1 MQLRLPGVD
10 PPQQVNAA
18 ADRIEPAFWV
28 RQICVV
34 DELKAGAE
42 HVVRNV
48 ELRRGFN
55 IIWAPTRQ
63 PAEGNALFQSGV
75 AGHTA
80 GKSTLCRL
88 IRYILGEHS
97 FATDKTRKRIRE
109 KFPNGWV
116 VAELVVAG
124 ASWMVARPFGVG
136 AHPFSIT
143 EGTLEQALDGG
154 ARLPY
159 QAFLDAIAIATVG
172 GLPSRVFPSSDEP
185 VRWEHILPWLSRD
198 QECRFADFLE
208 WRHSSSG
215 ADAPSLSVEDRQFVL
230 RSVLGLITDEERQEQ
245 QTNAALLTKRR
256 EAAEQQPL
264 LSHQAGVDHGRVSAL
279 LGVELDPPGSG
290 FFGTQARAELERRTV
305 DLKGRISVSTSSD
318 RRADLQVT
326 LEQAIAIEANARR
339 DVEDTEMRLTA
350 ERSAVDQLTARAAG
364 DEQTALLAELPP
376 PSGFCSVPMSLA
388 RERDCP
394 LAVSRPIDFAARRSE
409 RTAAQ
414 ELVDH
419 KKIVASLEV
428 VAESKRQAQSQA
440 KAATSVARKTFLA
453 ANTLHDEQREL
464 LLEERGRLAQVERLV
479 RDAEQAWNQSAEHA
493 EAVKAI
499 GREIDASQDRQ
510 DQIRRASREALE
522 RFSATFD
529 YVVRAI
535 IGDEVKAIVDTSGR
549 SLSLVVEHHGER
561 DSAALATV
569 KLLAFDLAA
578 LTESVQ
584 GRGSFPRFLVHDGPR
599 EADMAPDIYER
610 LFLYAR
616 QLERCFDGEPSFQ
629 YILTTTTSPPSD
641 FLLEPWLR
649 LRLSGEPAEE
659 RLLGCDL

>member
-10 PPQQVNAA
+10 PPQQVQAA
-18 ADRIEPAFWV
+18 PDRLEPAFWV
-28 RQICVV
+28 RRICVLE
-34 DELKAGAE
+34 ELKAGAE
-42 HVVRNV
+42 HVVRNI

-63 PAEGNALFQSGV
+63 PEDGNALFKSGV

-88 IRYILGEHS
+88 IRYVLGEHS

-109 KFPNGWV
+109 KFPDGWV
-116 VAELVVAG
+116 VAEVVVAG
-124 ASWMVARPFGVG
+124 AAWGVARPFGVG
-136 AHPFSIT
+136 AHPFCIS

-154 ARLPY
+154 GRLPY
-159 QAFLDAIAIATVG
+159 QAFLDDMADAVLG
-172 GLPSRVFPSSDEP
+172 GLPTRAFPSSGASL
-185 VRWEHILPWLSRD
+185 RWEHILPWLSRD

-245 QTNAALLTKRR
+245 QTNARLLTKRK

-264 LSHQAGVDHGRVSAL
+264 LSHQAAIDHGRVRAL
-279 LGVELDPPGSG
+279 LGIELDPPGSG
-290 FFGTQARAELERRTV
+290 LFGSQARTVLERRTV
-305 DLKGRISVSTSSD
+305 DLEGRVSALTASD
-318 RRADLQVT
+318 RRTDLQVT
-326 LEQAIAIEANARR
+326 LEQAITVEANARR
-339 DVEDTEMRLTA
+339 DVDDTDTRLTA
-350 ERSAVDQLTARAAG
+350 ERAAVDQLTAGAAG
-364 DEQTALLAELPP
+364 DGQAALLAELPP
-376 PSGFCSVPMSLA
+376 PSGYCSVPMSLA

-394 LAVSRPIDFAARRSE
+394 LAVSRPIDFAARRSD

-419 KKIVASLEV
+419 QKIVASIEV
-428 VAESKRQAQSQA
+428 LAETKRQAHAQA
-440 KAATSVARKTFLA
+440 KAATSEARRTFFT
-453 ANTLHDEQREL
+453 ANTSYDEQRGL
-464 LLEERGRLAQVERLV
+464 LLEERARLAQVERLV
-479 RDAEQAWNQSAEHA
+479 RDAEQAWNQSTEHA
-493 EAVKAI
+493 EAVKEL
-499 GREIDASQDRQ
+499 GRAIDASQDRQ
-510 DQIRRASREALE
+510 DQIRRAGREALE

-535 IGDEVKAIVDTSGR
+535 IGDEVVALVDTSGR
-549 SLSLVVEHHGER
+549 SLSLVVDHHGER
-561 DSAALATV
+561 ESAALETV

-641 FLLEPWLR
+641 FLVEPWLR